1 MDCNPQAPLSMGFSR
16 QEYWSGLPCLPPGHL
31 PNPGIKLVSL
41 MFPALRSGSFT
52 TSTTWEGILFKKKRL
67 CMETAKKKFFLELGS
82 FSSFLENIILFIWLH
97 GVFVLTRGIFNC
109 SMQTL
114 RWSIWALVS
123 WLGMEPGAPAL
134 GMWSPSPW
142 TQRSPFPVYFILN
155 SDIAYFPNAP
165 VSALVLRSVCLDSR
179 CGSQSFLL
187 CFLSPE
193 TSYLTS
199 SHSGMFTLHLC
210 RAGTRLSTSRRFG
223 GGTNDIPL

>member
-1 MDCNPQAPLSMGFSR
+1 MGKTCVPLSAHGLTHGLLQSLQNRPLSLQPWCISAKSFQSYPTLCNPVACSLPGSSVLGILQ

-41 MFPALRSGSFT
+41 MFPALRSGFFT

-114 RWSIWALVS
+114 R
-123 WLGMEPGAPAL
+123 
-134 GMWSPSPW
+134 
-142 TQRSPFPVYFILN
+142 
-155 SDIAYFPNAP
+155 
-165 VSALVLRSVCLDSR
+165 
-179 CGSQSFLL
+179 
-187 CFLSPE
+187 
-193 TSYLTS
+193 
-199 SHSGMFTLHLC
+199 
-210 RAGTRLSTSRRFG
+210 
-223 GGTNDIPL
+223 

>member
-1 MDCNPQAPLSMGFSR
+1 MCVCVCSVAQSCLTLCNCMDCSHPGSSVHGIFQARILGGSPS
-16 QEYWSGLPCLPPGHL
+16 PPPGHL

-114 RWSIWALVS
+114 R
-123 WLGMEPGAPAL
+123 
-134 GMWSPSPW
+134 
-142 TQRSPFPVYFILN
+142 
-155 SDIAYFPNAP
+155 
-165 VSALVLRSVCLDSR
+165 
-179 CGSQSFLL
+179 
-187 CFLSPE
+187 
-193 TSYLTS
+193 
-199 SHSGMFTLHLC
+199 
-210 RAGTRLSTSRRFG
+210 
-223 GGTNDIPL
+223 